1 VPSRNYQSADS
12 GRSPPRET
20 NAMSYDLLIKN
31 GTVVDGTGAAPR
43 RADVGIANGQIAEIG
58 KITEGAKKTIDAS
71 DLIVSP
77 GFVDPHTHY
86 DAQICWD
93 PYITS
98 SSWHGV
104 TTVIMGNCGVGIA
117 PCKPEVRE
125 IAAWDLVNVEAIPFD
140 VLSKGIKWEWETFP
154 EYMDAAAKRGSG
166 INLGFLA
173 PLTPFRHYVMGEE
186 SMERAATKDE
196 TAKIK
201 GLIKEAVGAGAFGFT
216 TTTAPQ
222 HIGYK
227 GRPLACR
234 NASLDEYRAYA
245 NALREL
251 GRGAMEVALTKSV
264 SIMSEE
270 EYQFLDLLLTES
282 GRPVTWL
289 ALLNRDD
296 LPEACQDTLRQAASL
311 IRRGGVPQVT
321 CRPLI
326 IQIELRNPF
335 IFANLASWNPVFN
348 QPKEVQAKIY
358 RDTNFRNAFREALK
372 KPDIFSGKWER
383 LEVKE
388 VFNPAMKPLEGRSV
402 ADIAKERGKDG
413 VDTFLDL
420 ALEDDLDIQFTMA
433 LFNANE
439 DRIPEL
445 ISDPRTMVGLSD
457 GGAHVDMLCD
467 AGYATYMLGTW
478 VRERSAMT
486 LERAVQRITSEPAD
500 YFGIKGRGR
509 LSPGMA
515 ADVAIFDFN
524 TVGSARRGEMRSDLP
539 GGGRRL
545 VMPARGIEYTV
556 VNGEVLYEHGK
567 VSDTLPGQVLRS
579 GNA

>member
-1 VPSRNYQSADS
+1 MPSRNYQSAAS

-201 GLIKEAVGAGAFGFT
+201 GLIKEAVTAGAFGFT

-358 RDTNFRNAFREALK
+358 RDTSFRNAFREALK

-388 VFNPAMKPLEGRSV
+388 VFNPAMKSLEGRSV

-515 ADVAIFDFN
+515 ADLAIFDFN

>member
-1 VPSRNYQSADS
+1 
-12 GRSPPRET
+12 
-20 NAMSYDLLIKN
+20 MSYDLLIKN
-31 GTVVDGTGAAPR
+31 WTVVDGTGAAPR

-98 SSWHGV
+98 SSWHGI

-117 PCKPEVRE
+117 PCRPEVRE

-154 EYMDAAAKRGSG
+154 EYMDAAVKRGSG

-186 SMERAATKDE
+186 SMERAATKEE
-196 TAKIK
+196 TARIK
-201 GLIKEAVGAGAFGFT
+201 GLIKEAVGAGALGFT

-234 NASLDEYRAYA
+234 TASLDEYRAYA

-251 GRGAMEVALTKSV
+251 GRGAMEVALTRSV

-270 EYQFLDLLLTES
+270 EYNFLDLLLTES

-296 LPEACQDTLRQAASL
+296 MPEACQDTLRQAAPL

-348 QPKEVQAKIY
+348 QPKEAQKKIY
-358 RDTNFRNAFREALK
+358 GDTGFRNAFREALK

-388 VFNPAMKPLEGRSV
+388 VFTPAMKPLEGRSV
-402 ADIAKERGKDG
+402 ADIARERGKDG

-420 ALEDDLDIQFTMA
+420 AIEDDLQIQFTMA

-500 YFGIKGRGR
+500 YFGIKNRGR
-509 LSPGMA
+509 LSPGLA
-515 ADVAIFDFN
+515 ADIVVFDYN

-545 VMPARGIEYTV
+545 VMPATGIEYTV

-567 VSDTLPGQVLRS
+567 VSGAMPGQVLRS
-579 GNA
+579 GAC